1 MSLSPYVSQPLML
14 SSVERMA
21 FYLSEDPGKG
31 RVGGINS
38 DTPQQRRT
46 RANLITWAQTIST
59 SFENY
64 LNRELLIGERTEYFD
79 VINGGLT
86 YFVRAVPVIEFLSV
100 QNDAT
105 GQFSGSEWTLTHGQ
119 DYYLSST
126 GNNLQIWF
134 DLLIPVARGLKVTY
148 VGGLAYHAVNSTF
161 TVSGVTGADNVVPG
175 RYAYGDTSEA
185 IGKVVSYNDTTKA
198 LVLESINGIFM
209 AGESLTFQSAIYAQD
224 IATTGATILTID
236 RQSLVEQFPDLNQ
249 AMQIELRYMNKH
261 QMNFEDTSAGGVQ
274 GSTYRHTEGDYRP
287 YTFQPETLGILNR
300 YRRFLVGS

>member
-1 MSLSPYVSQPLML
+1 MLSPYVSQPLML

-21 FYLSEDPGKG
+21 FYLSEDAGQG
-31 RVGGINS
+31 RVNGVNN
-38 DTPQQRRT
+38 DTPAQRRT

-64 LNRELLIGERTEYFD
+64 LNRELLIGERTEYFN
-79 VINGGLT
+79 VIPGGLT
-86 YFVRAVPVIEFLSV
+86 YFVRAVPVVEFLEV

-105 GQFSGSEWTLTHGQ
+105 GQFNGSEWTLVHGQ
-119 DYYLSST
+119 DYYLAAT

-134 DLLIPVARGLKVTY
+134 NILIPVARGLKVKY
-148 VGGLAYHAVNSTF
+148 VGGLAWHAVNSTF
-161 TVSGVTGADNVVPG
+161 TVGTVTGGSNIVTG
-175 RYAYGDTSEA
+175 RYAYGNTSEA
-185 IGKVVSYNDTTKA
+185 IGKVVNYTGTT

-209 AGESLTFQSAIYAQD
+209 AGETLTFQSAPYAQD
-224 IATTGATILTID
+224 IAATAATIVTID

>member
-21 FYLSEDPGKG
+21 FYLSEDAGKG
-31 RVGGINS
+31 RVNGVNS
-38 DTPQQRRT
+38 DTPAQRHT

-64 LNRELLIGERTEYFD
+64 LNRELLIAERTEYFD
-79 VINGGLT
+79 VLPGGLS
-86 YFVRAVPVIEFLSV
+86 YYVRAVPVIEFLSV

-105 GQFSGSEWTLTHGQ
+105 GQFNGSQWTLVNGQ
-119 DYYLSST
+119 DYYLGAT

-134 DLLIPVARGLKVTY
+134 NILIPVARGLKVTY

-161 TVSGVTGADNVVPG
+161 TVSGVTGASNIVPG
-175 RYAYGDTSEA
+175 RYAYGNTSEA
-185 IGKVVSYNDTTKA
+185 IGKVISYDTETEA

-209 AGESLTFQSAIYAQD
+209 QGEALSFQSAIYAQD
-224 IATTGATILTID
+224 IAATAATIATID

-261 QMNFEDTSAGGVQ
+261 QMNYEDTSAGGVQ
-274 GSTYRHTEGDYRP
+274 GSTFRHTEGDYRP